1 MWSWV
6 LIVPWLP
13 PVAGDFVT
21 PRLVLQARDSVPSK
35 IPLVQGIGV
44 GLVCV

>member
-6 LIVPWLP
+6 LIVPWPP

-21 PRLVLQARDSVPSK
+21 PRLVLQSLCVPSK
-35 IPLVQGIGV
+35 FPLTQGSPV
-44 GLVCV
+44 HQHS